1 MEPRWAKE
9 TCRELLCCNRCH
21 FRCPGAQVSSPN
33 EEQDGKFRY
42 VASADHQPLLLL
54 FPSLFL
60 NNSFL
65 QVPGG
70 CQFSGWIVPGESVR
84 AGAHLTCAEEEKR
97 LVLCAAFGPAA
108 GASLGV

>member
-1 MEPRWAKE
+1 MKSRM
-9 TCRELLCCNRCH
+9 
-21 FRCPGAQVSSPN
+21 
-33 EEQDGKFRY
+33 
-42 VASADHQPLLLL
+42 ASFAMSHQPIISLWLLL
-54 FPSLFL
+54 FLSFFL

>member
-1 MEPRWAKE
+1 MKSRM
-9 TCRELLCCNRCH
+9 
-21 FRCPGAQVSSPN
+21 
-33 EEQDGKFRY
+33 
-42 VASADHQPLLLL
+42 ASFAMSHQLISLWLLL
-54 FPSLFL
+54 FLSFFL

>member
-1 MEPRWAKE
+1 M
-9 TCRELLCCNRCH
+9 
-21 FRCPGAQVSSPN
+21 SSPN
-33 EEQDGKFRY
+33 EEQDGKLRY

-54 FPSLFL
+54 FLSFFL

-97 LVLCAAFGPAA
+97 LVLLCSFWTSGW
-108 GASLGV
+108 GLVGSLTIHTIHL